1 MYVDKQT
8 SFMRRIDRL
17 VQLVA
22 LRFYNI
28 PTKLRLLS
36 GTVLALR
43 AFMTSF
49 RGAALQ
55 AALGGGACQTAHS
68 GNLRLQEVEQ

>member
-49 RGAALQ
+49 RGAVGVPGGVGRRRLPDRALRELT
-55 AALGGGACQTAHS
+55 APGG
-68 GNLRLQEVEQ
+68 